1 MNTTSND
8 TFAPVTE
15 SPTII
20 HPNRTLFMI
29 LYRYGL
35 VLIFLIGFSGNL
47 ASLVTFMSPILRVI
61 STGFLFFMVAV
72 SDILYLMITI
82 FEFVEVGIV
91 QGAIFLSVYDNVCRF
106 RWFSKGFIRFC
117 SAWIL
122 VFIAIDRWL
131 RTRFPFKANQWCT
144 RRNASIAVLI
154 AILFGI
160 ALHSHMLSTQ
170 LFGRFFPG
178 IPSVACG
185 PINPTSFYMP
195 FFFTQWPIIQVVFI
209 SIVPAIL
216 MLASSISIHRL
227 IHKEKKRIQP
237 VNSNIHE
244 RTRQTRLQRH
254 MLILMISSAILF
266 LATTLPISISQITNA
281 YLLGTNAHVDLN
293 EIINEEAVVNLLLD
307 FNYAVSIFNLS
318 KG

>member
-307 FNYAVSIFNLS
+307 FNYAV
-318 KG
+318 

>member
-1 MNTTSND
+1 
-8 TFAPVTE
+8 
-15 SPTII
+15 
-20 HPNRTLFMI
+20 
-29 LYRYGL
+29 
-35 VLIFLIGFSGNL
+35 
-47 ASLVTFMSPILRVI
+47 MSPILRVI

-82 FEFVEVGIV
+82 FEFVEAGIV

-106 RWFSKGFIRFC
+106 RWFSKGLIRFC

-131 RTRFPFKANQWCT
+131 RTRFPFKVNQWCT

-154 AILFGI
+154 ATLFGI

-195 FFFTQWPIIQVVFI
+195 FFFTQWPIIQ
-209 SIVPAIL
+209 
-216 MLASSISIHRL
+216 
-227 IHKEKKRIQP
+227 
-237 VNSNIHE
+237 
-244 RTRQTRLQRH
+244 
-254 MLILMISSAILF
+254 
-266 LATTLPISISQITNA
+266 
-281 YLLGTNAHVDLN
+281 
-293 EIINEEAVVNLLLD
+293 
-307 FNYAVSIFNLS
+307 
-318 KG
+318 